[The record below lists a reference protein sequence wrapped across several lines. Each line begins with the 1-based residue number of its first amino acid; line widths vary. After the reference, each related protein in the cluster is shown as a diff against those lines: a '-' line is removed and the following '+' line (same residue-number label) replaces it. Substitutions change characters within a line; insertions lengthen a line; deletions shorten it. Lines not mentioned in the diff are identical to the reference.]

1 MSQRVHLLL
10 KRTEGALVRLLGTV
24 QRRGFE
30 VAAIHTYPHAEP
42 ELWRVELELSEG
54 DRDVSLLERQ
64 LEKLYDVVAL
74 GDQLP
79 RAEQA

>member
-1 MSQRVHLLL
+1 MSERLHLLL

-30 VAAIHTYPHAEP
+30 VAAIHTYPHEDADI
-42 ELWRVELELSEG
+42 WRVELELADG
-54 DRDVSLLERQ
+54 DRDISLLERQ

-74 GDQLP
+74 G
-79 RAEQA
+79 EQRPAA